1 MNLYEYGFYKI
12 DDDEFYDY
20 ETDDIKFTS
29 DRKPTKDIFDTST
42 LGGYSAYDEYMDDN
56 KYIIM
61 STPKEYFEHAA
72 KGFGV
77 PYNTLINKIKNDEE
91 DLEFLRKVIF
101 KAKKKFPMPYISKSN
116 GSKQEGLHR
125 LYVAAEL
132 FGWNE
137 KFPVLLL
144 P

>member
-1 MNLYEYGFYKI
+1 MLLYEYGFYKI
-12 DDDEFYDY
+12 GDDEFYDY
-20 ETDDIKFTS
+20 QTDNIEFDS
-29 DRKPTKDIFDTST
+29 SGNPTKDIFDTST
-42 LGGYSAYDEYMDDN
+42 LGGYSTYDDYMNDS

-77 PYNTLINKIKNDEE
+77 PYNTLISKIKNDEE
-91 DLEFLRKVIF
+91 DLEFLKKVIY

-116 GSKQEGLHR
+116 GSRQEGLHR
-125 LYVAAEL
+125 LYIAGEL

>member
-1 MNLYEYGFYKI
+1 MLLYEYGFYKI

-20 ETDDIKFTS
+20 QTDNIEFDS
-29 DRKPTKDIFDTST
+29 NGNPTKDIFDTST
-42 LGGYSAYDEYMDDN
+42 LGGYSVYDDYMNDS

-77 PYNTLINKIKNDEE
+77 SYNTLINKIKNDEE
-91 DLEFLRKVIF
+91 DLEFLKKVIY

-116 GSKQEGLHR
+116 GSRQEGLHR
-125 LYVAAEL
+125 LYIAAEL